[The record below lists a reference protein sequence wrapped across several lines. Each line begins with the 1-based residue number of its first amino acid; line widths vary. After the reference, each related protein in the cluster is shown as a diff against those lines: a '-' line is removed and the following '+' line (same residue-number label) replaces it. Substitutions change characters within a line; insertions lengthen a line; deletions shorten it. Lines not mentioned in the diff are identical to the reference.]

1 MAYEI
6 ADTAGAFRSG
16 FQVGQSF
23 MEPITEALRER
34 AQIKQQQEVTARVQQ
49 QLNEMAQQG
58 ITDKT
63 AYEELLARMNAG
75 EDIDGEELLQ
85 AGRKTVVT
93 SSIYNQNAMKIVNAE
108 IAANPNNPFLQKSL
122 GALASEIQGG
132 TETAMKIG
140 QMLTVQG
147 AADEE
152 RETKAEQFDRNFA
165 AEEDRFTRQESRL
178 QTNADREY
186 ELRAAE
192 IGERRADRAEERE
205 ARGRQEEREERKLK
219 LVEEDA
225 ESEKKTGL
233 IKRGVDLKA
242 QRDEL
247 IAAGNDPDSVDS
259 FFEAQGVSADEIETI
274 RGMTDPDPEVE
285 GMGEEDVSDLK
296 EIEKLIEHEAGKKR
310 PDKQRLQGLRA
321 EAAELKSKTSA
332 KKDEE
337 IDRRLKAR
345 ESRKRSEQVV
355 KEYKAWAA
363 GVASEYGSSGGG
375 RVEE

>member
-16 FQVGQSF
+16 VQVGQSF
-23 MEPITEALRER
+23 MEPIMEALRER

-58 ITDKT
+58 ITDKA

-75 EDIDGEELLQ
+75 EDIDGEELLK

-152 RETKAEQFDRNFA
+152 RATQAEQFNKKLEF
-165 AEEDRFTRQESRL
+165 EEDRFTRQESRL

-192 IGERRADRAEERE
+192 IGERRAERADIRE
-205 ARGRQEEREERKLK
+205 ARGRDEEREERRLK
-219 LVEEDA
+219 LAEEGA
-225 ESEKKTGL
+225 EADKRTGL

-242 QRDEL
+242 SRDEL
-247 IAAGNDPDSVDS
+247 IASGNDPDSVDS

-274 RGMTDPDPEVE
+274 RGMTDSDPEVE

-296 EIEKLIEHEAGKKR
+296 EIEKLIEHESGKKR

-321 EAAELKSKTSA
+321 EAAELKSKAST